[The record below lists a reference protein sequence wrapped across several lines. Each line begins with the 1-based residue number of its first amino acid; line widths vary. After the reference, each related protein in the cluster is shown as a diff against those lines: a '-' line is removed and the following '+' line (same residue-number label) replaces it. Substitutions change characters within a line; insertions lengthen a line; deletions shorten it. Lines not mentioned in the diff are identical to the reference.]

1 MKLYSQSLEEIAIRS
16 ICDAPSEEVKANLLA
31 SLDES
36 YFQSEPC
43 IAAFKRVHSI
53 AKKRS
58 TILSFTELV
67 EDPALNEEF
76 RDILRE
82 SSSKICK
89 TIKRA
94 NSLLDKL
101 RDYRKTRIMY
111 YMAKSIL
118 DDLKKP
124 QVEVEDLLN
133 KATVQLTDARNTNG
147 IEKSILTIGHKANAI
162 GLVDEALSVEDEVFL
177 QTGFADLD
185 ERHGGMPSEGVALL
199 AATTSGGK
207 STVLMN
213 LLMNIYKLNKVS
225 VNNVS
230 LEMNERKLTRRMLSR
245 MTGIPYWKFTKKAL
259 NPQERQQAKDAWLKF
274 HKFGEKYGC
283 QFGMYCPV
291 HAVTDVQLFTLLR
304 PYGYKVVGLDYVSLL
319 DGVDED
325 NQARVLSAI
334 VRHAKIF
341 SAENK
346 CLVIILVQLD
356 SVDNRIRYSRGM
368 LEHADV
374 ALAWNYSKPEVRETK
389 IIPVQVLKARD
400 QELGTFELEEL
411 FEIMTVKNE
420 GNKRS
425 SEAQDSPIEEQADS
439 SSRSSSRRSER
450 SHSSSSRSGRNS
462 ERSRS
467 SSSGRD
473 RNKKPAESDGDDV
486 GITYESGV
494 R

>member
-16 ICDAPSEEVKANLLA
+16 ICDAPNEEVKASLLA

-43 IAAFKRVHSI
+43 VAAFNRVFSI

-76 RDILRE
+76 RDILKE
-82 SSSKICK
+82 SSSKVCK

-94 NSLLDKL
+94 NSLLEKL

-111 YMAKSIL
+111 YMAKAIL

-133 KATVQLTDARNTNG
+133 KATVQLTDARSTNG
-147 IEKSILTIGHKANAI
+147 VEKSILTIGHKGNAVD
-162 GLVDEALSVEDEVFL
+162 LVDEALSVEDEVFL
-177 QTGFADLD
+177 QTGFADVD
-185 ERHGGMPSEGVALL
+185 ERHGGLPSEGVALL

-259 NPQERQQAKDAWLKF
+259 NPQERKQAKDAWLKF
-274 HKFGEKYGC
+274 HRFGEKYEC

-291 HAVTDVQLFTLLR
+291 HAVSDTQLFTLLR
-304 PYGYKVVGLDYVSLL
+304 PYGYRVIGLDYVSLL

-341 SAENK
+341 SAETK
-346 CLVIILVQLD
+346 SLVIILVQLD

-368 LEHADV
+368 LEHSDV
-374 ALAWNYSKPEVRETK
+374 AWAWNYSKPEVRDTK

-400 QELGTFELEEL
+400 QELGTFELEES

-425 SEAQDSPIEEQADS
+425 STSGSGDSPIEESSEKS
-439 SSRSSSRRSER
+439 SSRGSS
-450 SHSSSSRSGRNS
+450 
-462 ERSRS
+462 RSRS
-467 SSSGRD
+467 SSKRSREA
-473 RNKKPAESDGDDV
+473 PESDADGTE
-486 GITYESGV
+486 ITYETGA

>member
-1 MKLYSQSLEEIAIRS
+1 
-16 ICDAPSEEVKANLLA
+16 
-31 SLDES
+31 
-36 YFQSEPC
+36 
-43 IAAFKRVHSI
+43 
-53 AKKRS
+53 
-58 TILSFTELV
+58 
-67 EDPALNEEF
+67 
-76 RDILRE
+76 
-82 SSSKICK
+82 
-89 TIKRA
+89 
-94 NSLLDKL
+94 
-101 RDYRKTRIMY
+101 
-111 YMAKSIL
+111 
-118 DDLKKP
+118 
-124 QVEVEDLLN
+124 
-133 KATVQLTDARNTNG
+133 
-147 IEKSILTIGHKANAI
+147 
-162 GLVDEALSVEDEVFL
+162 
-177 QTGFADLD
+177 
-185 ERHGGMPSEGVALL
+185 
-199 AATTSGGK
+199 
-207 STVLMN
+207 
-213 LLMNIYKLNKVS
+213 
-225 VNNVS
+225 
-230 LEMNERKLTRRMLSR
+230 
-245 MTGIPYWKFTKKAL
+245 
-259 NPQERQQAKDAWLKF
+259 
-274 HKFGEKYGC
+274 
-283 QFGMYCPV
+283 MYCPV

-450 SHSSSSRSGRNS
+450 SHSSSS
-462 ERSRS
+462 
-467 SSSGRD
+467 GRD